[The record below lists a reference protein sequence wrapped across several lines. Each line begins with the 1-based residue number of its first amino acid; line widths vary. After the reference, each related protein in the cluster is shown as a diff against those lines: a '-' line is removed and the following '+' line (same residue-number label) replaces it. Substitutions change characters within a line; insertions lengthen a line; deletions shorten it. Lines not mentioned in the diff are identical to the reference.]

1 MKNWIPAELY
11 RGFLEWLPIA
21 CVDVTIVHQGGAL
34 LVRRK
39 DDPARGQWWVPGG
52 RVHKGEKLRDAAAR
66 KAREETGLECHVGP
80 ILHTA
85 ETIFPDGPGGVAVH
99 SINTCFLLYPIGTSV
114 RPSLDSHHAGAKW
127 VRTVPAGLHEYVERC
142 LEAAGLQ
149 RGYSV
154 DNVAKRAQ
162 GRTKRK

>member
-1 MKNWIPAELY
+1 MKSWVPAALY
-11 RGFLEWLPIA
+11 RGFIEWLPIA
-21 CVDVTIVHQGGAL
+21 CVDVTIVHRGGAL

-52 RVHKGEKLRDAAAR
+52 RVHKGERLREAAAR

-85 ETIFPDGPGGVAVH
+85 ETIFPDGPGGIAIH
-99 SINTCFLLYPIGTSV
+99 SINTCFLLYPVGKTV
-114 RPSLDSHHAGAKW
+114 RPRLDSHHEGAKW
-127 VRTVPAGLHEYVERC
+127 VRTIPAGLHSYVERC

-149 RGYSV
+149 RGSMS
-154 DNVAKRAQ
+154 DGGPRA
-162 GRTKRK
+162 GRARRK